1 MQKTVFEFEEKR
13 HIIVVDGIEYE
24 IPQRTAAIE
33 SKIEELNL
41 KVSEM
46 TEFEGNMGYLEILFG
61 KANAKKMFPDKETTN
76 LDKLAK
82 CTKMSLAAYRATYN
96 SIMNTDFETTAKEVV
111 PVLKQIEKTVKASAK
126 ALNETKSRGKARGK
140 R

>member
-1 MQKTVFEFEEKR
+1 MQRTVLDFEEKH
-13 HIIVVDGIEYE
+13 HILVVDGVEYE
-24 IPQRTAAIE
+24 IPQRTVAIE

-46 TEFEGNMGYLEILFG
+46 SEFEGNMGYLEILFG
-61 KANAKKMFPDKETTN
+61 MANAKKMFPDKETTN
-76 LDKLAK
+76 LDKLSK

-96 SIMNTDFETTAKEVV
+96 SIMNTDFEATVKEVM
-111 PVLKQIEKTVKASAK
+111 PVLKQIEKTVKTSAK
-126 ALNETKSRGKARGK
+126 ALNETKSKRKGTGK